1 LTWNHGLINVA
12 MLPYESLCSKN
23 VILQW
28 DITKENCI
36 KRIVYA
42 SSKCTCRK
50 GTELAYRPQYNWHQ
64 CALSC
69 IAAAAASMQV
79 MGSTPRGYAGR
90 QTLVLGGKRRK
101 T

>member
-50 GTELAYRPQYNWHQ
+50 GTELAYRPQYN
-64 CALSC
+64 
-69 IAAAAASMQV
+69 
-79 MGSTPRGYAGR
+79 
-90 QTLVLGGKRRK
+90 LVIISITRYRDIDRRFIQR
-101 T
+101 TISWRPYIVQYRA